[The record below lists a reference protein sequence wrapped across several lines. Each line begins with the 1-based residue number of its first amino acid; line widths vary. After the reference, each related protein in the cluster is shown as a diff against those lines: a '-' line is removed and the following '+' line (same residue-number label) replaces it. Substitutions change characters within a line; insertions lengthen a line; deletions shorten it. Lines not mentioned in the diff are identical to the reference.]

1 MRERE
6 RGWQDE
12 LRALCKLLPI
22 LAIIAPF
29 YIGKWGAAKPLRRLL
44 PLLLV
49 EVVVL
54 GGVGVYAGV
63 IP

>member
-1 MRERE
+1 
-6 RGWQDE
+6 
-12 LRALCKLLPI
+12 LLPI

-29 YIGKWGAAKPLRRLL
+29 YIAKWGAAKPLRRLL